1 MRKLFLL
8 SFTLLTSV
16 ASVFA
21 EYDSDKYWLVKDGK
35 FVTENVTVSP
45 YTSKRVERGLDIPN
59 QMKDTVVDGEDRVVY
74 RQLSTNYLDV
84 KLKID
89 SLNPIDLS
97 KYYVMVLEYM
107 IPESHKEF
115 TLMSEANDR
124 NKPMFIIGMQDSMSA
139 IEKEPDPNACPVY
152 ATIDA
157 KFGKANEWVTEKKY
171 LYANPS
177 IKTIGGMVFSYAREK
192 GAITDFPYIR
202 NFYIESM
209 EGGKPFYAENFD
221 CPISNPLY
229 KEITYPTVANVTYNG
244 GIVPVLS
251 ETESV
256 PYVQN
261 NELVWF
267 RDYMPDSL
275 RGTDGSG
282 YMDTEILHGLQVEAQ
297 RDSIVFPG
305 IQLPE
310 GTKQFKSEMIVKKHK
325 NDKADSYMRWD
336 DADPATVVNV
346 MDVPIKVRF
355 NTSEIVDLDNNKL
368 QMIWT
373 KHENIINVPA
383 GATSMDLIISSLPV
397 GYLVDNIMFTALNSD
412 GVNDVT
418 ADAFEI
424 NAYIDANGNVVV
436 LNGELLATYNMNG
449 QVASI
454 NDKAIVII
462 VKGENGAIAAK
473 TLIRK

>member
-8 SFTLLTSV
+8 SCTLLASV

-35 FVTENVTVSP
+35 MVTENVTTSP
-45 YTSKRVERGLDIPN
+45 YTGRKVERGIVIPS

-74 RQLSTNYLDV
+74 RQLSSDYLDV

-107 IPESHKEF
+107 IPEEHKDF
-115 TLMSEANDR
+115 AFMSGDNDR

-139 IEKEPDPNACPVY
+139 IEKEPDPNKCPLYV
-152 ATIDA
+152 TIDA
-157 KFGKANEWVTEKKY
+157 KFGKANKWVEVKKY

-192 GAITDFPYIR
+192 ADTVNFPYIR

-209 EGGKPFYAENFD
+209 EEGKPFYAENFD
-221 CPISNPLY
+221 CPINNPLY
-229 KEITYPTVANVTYNG
+229 IEKTYPTVAKVTYTG

-251 ETESV
+251 ETETV
-256 PYVQN
+256 PYVKE

-267 RDYMPDSL
+267 RDYMPDSV

-282 YMDTEILHGLQVEAQ
+282 YMDDEILHGLQVEAQ

-325 NDKADSYMRWD
+325 NDKTESRWD

-355 NTSEIVDLDNNKL
+355 NTGEIVDLDNNKL

-373 KHENIINVPA
+373 KNENIVNVPA